1 MVRPPKISVPRH
13 LTILGQALSTGIETF
28 EKGIRENT
36 EPSVTHHGLH
46 DLVDSLQTWGMII
59 GRIDRCSDLLM
70 TEIVERPDISE
81 FEIYRQIG
89 RFEGQLLDTLIA
101 ASRPLHPPSQS
112 PLARPFSLWNEVRW
126 HLLSQVMTWLR
137 QIREVLVHPET
148 AYQTRD
154 FSMEGEVAMFEI
166 NLTLSLPPAMAQLQE
181 WALERAAETQNY
193 IEGSEYL
200 AESRSCTMSVRG
212 STAQNEINRSE
223 HMGKSPSYEM
233 SPRYP
238 TDYIGRAI
246 LKLLSWILLV
256 DVLGVD

>member
-1 MVRPPKISVPRH
+1 
-13 LTILGQALSTGIETF
+13 
-28 EKGIRENT
+28 
-36 EPSVTHHGLH
+36 
-46 DLVDSLQTWGMII
+46 
-59 GRIDRCSDLLM
+59 
-70 TEIVERPDISE
+70 
-81 FEIYRQIG
+81 
-89 RFEGQLLDTLIA
+89 
-101 ASRPLHPPSQS
+101 
-112 PLARPFSLWNEVRW
+112 
-126 HLLSQVMTWLR
+126 MTWLR
-137 QIREVLVHPET
+137 QLREVLVHPET

-166 NLTLSLPPAMAQLQE
+166 HLTLSLPPAMAQLQE